1 MGRLSRT
8 LRRPV
13 WVSLLRA
20 PGESPWTAGNNGAMS
35 QPSFAAHGAVDLAAL
50 AAARAA
56 EERAAAR
63 ASERAEDGGL
73 AAPVVIDVTEET
85 FQAEVVDRSMTV
97 PVVLDFWATWCQ
109 PCTQLSPILE
119 RLAEA
124 DGGAW
129 ILARIDVDANQRLA
143 SAAQVQSIPTVHVV
157 WQGQLVPGFTGALPE
172 PQVRQFL
179 DQVVQL
185 VATPGDITDTAAD
198 PLLDA
203 AADALEAG
211 DFEAA
216 ETAYLALLEER
227 PGDADGRAGLATV
240 ALLRRTEGVV
250 PSSVLAEAAAR
261 PDDVAA
267 QLAAADLEFST
278 GQIDASFDRLISC
291 VRRSSGADRE
301 TLRARLIELF
311 DLLPTDD
318 ARLARARSALAS
330 ALF

>member
-1 MGRLSRT
+1 MGSRLDD
-8 LRRPV
+8 
-13 WVSLLRA
+13 RA
-20 PGESPWTAGNNGAMS
+20 SASPQVLAVTAAGKNEDMT
-35 QPSFAAHGAVDLAAL
+35 QPNFAAHGAVDLAAL

-56 EERAAAR
+56 EERAQAR
-63 ASERAEDGGL
+63 AREREESGEEI
-73 AAPVVIDVTEET
+73 APVIIDVTEET

-129 ILARIDVDANQRLA
+129 VLARIDVDAAPRLA

-179 DQVVQL
+179 AQVAQL
-185 VATPGDITDTAAD
+185 SAGAEGAPEVNESDPIAD

-203 AADALEAG
+203 AADALEVG
-211 DFEAA
+211 DFDAAEAA
-216 ETAYLALLEER
+216 YRSLLDER
-227 PGDADGRAGLATV
+227 PGDADGKAGLATV
-240 ALLRRTEGVV
+240 GLLRRTEGA
-250 PSSVLAEAAAR
+250 SAEGVLADAAAN
-261 PDDVAA
+261 PADVTA
-267 QLAAADLEFST
+267 QLAASDVEFAT
-278 GQIDASFDRLISC
+278 GQVEAAFDRLLNA
-291 VRRSSGADRE
+291 VRRTSGPERE
-301 TLRARLIELF
+301 MFRGRLLELF
-311 DLLPTDD
+311 DLLPSGDE
-318 ARLARARSALAS
+318 RLSRARSSLAS